1 MTTPQARAASAASRP
16 GRILLALV
24 LTGSALAAGA
34 PAFAQAPA
42 KADSRDRAITLQP
55 LNPGAP
61 NGSQINSD
69 STGKMRELNDPL
81 TRRGADRGTVQEDL
95 ERRAR
100 LREEARQRELSTSR
114 PTRPAPDGTH

>member
-1 MTTPQARAASAASRP
+1 MNAPDGPAA
-16 GRILLALV
+16 GRVRLALMVAGPALLAAL
-24 LTGSALAAGA
+24 LAGGPALAQSS
-34 PAFAQAPA
+34 AQTGE
-42 KADSRDRAITLQP
+42 RARVITLQP

-81 TRRGADRGTVQEDL
+81 TRRGADRGTAQEDF

-100 LREEARQRELSTSR
+100 LREEARQRELSTVR
-114 PTRPAPDGTH
+114 PTRPAPSGN